1 MFEYVAKHWITWF
14 HKADFLGALA
24 HFWSHHRLSRLF
36 GKTLIY
42 HFTIFTSAQVYLVC
56 QTNISF
62 STPADCDRQTSQ
74 LHLITVWNQ
83 EHSDPSRPATPT
95 PIKITAAT
103 SSTTTTSRARWL
115 FRSPRVLARREQCGW
130 SLSQYCG
137 TAHSC
142 SRQLVAAAQ
151 SRGGVQ
157 QLRQLSPRQ
166 PVSKQRR
173 KVRACSG
180 GYRFARKG
188 LCPMFFPE

>member
-1 MFEYVAKHWITWF
+1 MPDKQFLDQHCRLRLPDITASP
-14 HKADFLGALA
+14 HHSLKSRALQP
-24 HFWSHHRLSRLF
+24 F
-36 GKTLIY
+36 
-42 HFTIFTSAQVYLVC
+42 Q
-56 QTNISF
+56 
-62 STPADCDRQTSQ
+62 
-74 LHLITVWNQ
+74 
-83 EHSDPSRPATPT
+83 ATP
-95 PIKITAAT
+95 PPPVQFTAAT

-137 TAHSC
+137 TARSC

-188 LCPMFFPE
+188 LCPMFCQNNASVQLVQSDHLFRL

>member
-1 MFEYVAKHWITWF
+1 MITSQFILYIWENIDISLHHF
-14 HKADFLGALA
+14 VKAHKYILFARQTIPFQHLQTAMA
-24 HFWSHHRLSRLF
+24 RHHS
-36 GKTLIY
+36 
-42 HFTIFTSAQVYLVC
+42 FTSSQSE
-56 QTNISF
+56 IK
-62 STPADCDRQTSQ
+62 STPT
-74 LHLITVWNQ
+74 L
-83 EHSDPSRPATPT
+83 PTPI

-137 TAHSC
+137 TARSC

-188 LCPMFFPE
+188 LCPMFCQDNSSVQLVQSDHLFRLK

>member
-1 MFEYVAKHWITWF
+1 MQPLRSCGCTSCHTGCV
-14 HKADFLGALA
+14 LPP
-24 HFWSHHRLSRLF
+24 RLQ
-36 GKTLIY
+36 
-42 HFTIFTSAQVYLVC
+42 AAA
-56 QTNISF
+56 N
-62 STPADCDRQTSQ
+62 
-74 LHLITVWNQ
+74 
-83 EHSDPSRPATPT
+83 
-95 PIKITAAT
+95 PIQITAAA

-115 FRSPRVLARREQCGW
+115 FRSPRVQASKEQCGW

-137 TAHSC
+137 TARSC

-157 QLRQLSPRQ
+157 HREQLRQLSPRQ

-188 LCPMFFPE
+188 LCPMFCQNSSCLQLVQSKMYSCGWSTILHFTRRSTKAQRQGKS

>member
-1 MFEYVAKHWITWF
+1 MWQSTESHGSTRLTSWEPRHTFDHITVYPIYLGKHWYITSPF
-14 HKADFLGALA
+14 CKGAQ
-24 HFWSHHRLSRLF
+24 
-36 GKTLIY
+36 I
-42 HFTIFTSAQVYLVC
+42 YLVC
-56 QTNISF
+56 QTNNSF
-62 STPADCDRQTSQ
+62 NTADCDGQTSQ

-83 EHSDPSRPATPT
+83 EHSNPSQPAPPT
-95 PIKITAAT
+95 PIQITAAA

-115 FRSPRVLARREQCGW
+115 FRSPRVQARREQCGW

-137 TAHSC
+137 TARSC

-188 LCPMFFPE
+188 LCPMFCQNN

>member
-1 MFEYVAKHWITWF
+1 MITSQIVPSIWENIDISL
-14 HKADFLGALA
+14 H
-24 HFWSHHRLSRLF
+24 HFVLVPKYILFARLTIPFQHLQTAIVRLRS
-36 GKTLIY
+36 
-42 HFTIFTSAQVYLVC
+42 FTSSL
-56 QTNISF
+56 
-62 STPADCDRQTSQ
+62 
-74 LHLITVWNQ
+74 
-83 EHSDPSRPATPT
+83 SD
-95 PIKITAAT
+95 IK
-103 SSTTTTSRARWL
+103 STTTLLGHHPPPPSSSQPPHPRRPPPAVRVGCSEARA
-115 FRSPRVLARREQCGW
+115 SKQARREQCGW

-137 TAHSC
+137 TARSC

-188 LCPMFFPE
+188 LCPMFCQNNSSVQLVQSGHLFRLK